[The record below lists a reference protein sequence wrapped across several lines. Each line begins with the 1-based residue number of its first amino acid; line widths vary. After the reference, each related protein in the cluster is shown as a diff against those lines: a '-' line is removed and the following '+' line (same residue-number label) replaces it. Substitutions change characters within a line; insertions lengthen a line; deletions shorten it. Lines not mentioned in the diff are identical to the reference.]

1 MLHTIGNIKLGG
13 VNNGLFKNGYHVW
26 MASIWNYEAMSPTLK
41 QIITATSAGII
52 LFIIDY
58 FVLCNNK

>member
-1 MLHTIGNIKLGG
+1 MVYLRMDTMFEWHQPGNMKP
-13 VNNGLFKNGYHVW
+13 
-26 MASIWNYEAMSPTLK
+26 MTPTLK

>member
-1 MLHTIGNIKLGG
+1 
-13 VNNGLFKNGYHVW
+13 
-26 MASIWNYEAMSPTLK
+26 MASTWKYEAMTPTLK
-41 QIITATSAGII
+41 QIITATSTGII